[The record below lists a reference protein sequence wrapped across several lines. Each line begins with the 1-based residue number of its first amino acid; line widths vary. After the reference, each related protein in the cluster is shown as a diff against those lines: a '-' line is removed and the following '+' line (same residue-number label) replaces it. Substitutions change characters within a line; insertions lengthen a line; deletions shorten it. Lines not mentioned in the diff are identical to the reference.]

1 MEELEIKCKELRLKQ
16 DTLSEISS
24 KLNRDLE
31 EAKDK
36 YMAEIKSAVREVADG
51 RADIRNYV
59 DDHRDLFA
67 KSRSQTLHGIKV
79 GLQKGRG
86 VIECDDELRALEWID
101 KHCDSDIADSLVKR
115 YEKLNK
121 SALNDVASADLRAMG
136 VRIIDTGDKIVIKDV
151 DGEVEKLITSMLK
164 EKEKEARSDEC

>member
-16 DTLSEISS
+16 DVLSEISG

-31 EAKDK
+31 SAKDK
-36 YMAEIKSAVREVADG
+36 YMAEIKKAVREVADG

-86 VIECDDELRALEWID
+86 VIECDNEVKALEWID
-101 KHCDSDIADSLVKR
+101 KNCDTDIADSLIKR

-121 SALNDVASADLRAMG
+121 PALNDVASADLRAMG
-136 VRIIDTGDKIVIKDV
+136 VRIIDTGDKIIIKDV
-151 DGEVEKLITSMLK
+151 DGEVEKLIASMLK
-164 EKEKEARSDEC
+164 EKEKEVRGDEC